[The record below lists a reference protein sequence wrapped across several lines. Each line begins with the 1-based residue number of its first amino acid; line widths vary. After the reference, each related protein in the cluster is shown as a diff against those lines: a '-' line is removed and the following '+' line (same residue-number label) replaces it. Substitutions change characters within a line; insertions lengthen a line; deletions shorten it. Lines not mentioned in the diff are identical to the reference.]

1 MPIAEATQ
9 VGEISAYMGLVLL
22 PAEIAR
28 PISYPG
34 WENLGRGDVRAPYR
48 GATEQVLQRCYRGA
62 AVVLLVAT
70 SSTAP

>member
-9 VGEISAYMGLVLL
+9 VGEISAYMGLVPL

-34 WENLGRGDVRAPYR
+34 WENLGRGDVRAP
-48 GATEQVLQRCYRGA
+48 LQRCYRAGA
-62 AVVLLVAT
+62 TEVLQ
-70 SSTAP
+70 